1 MLNCSIEME
10 LSIRESHAIS
20 KSWDAASID
29 LLYAWCTDASRST
42 AHAYSRCDVSV
53 SLASPWSR
61 SPVPALGFRK
71 IRDPTWRKSISNRPN
86 KLDKLNREQGN
97 SAAAL
102 QSILSKA
109 TAPLPAMGTSSCIPA
124 QPSSPVNF
132 GRPHPSC
139 VCVLAALPAHS
150 TLVCSSLLLLQL
162 LVTYALVRRKA
173 SSGMQRTCSD
183 RASQSLGP
191 I

>member
-1 MLNCSIEME
+1 MQSQSLGMQHRLICSTRGVQTPAEV
-10 LSIRESHAIS
+10 
-20 KSWDAASID
+20 
-29 LLYAWCTDASRST
+29 
-42 AHAYSRCDVSV
+42 HAYSRCDVSV
-53 SLASPWSR
+53 SLASR

-86 KLDKLNREQGN
+86 KLNHELRCSTSVHTQQGN
-97 SAAAL
+97 CTTACNGNIVLHTCPTKQPCQFRQAASEL
-102 QSILSKA
+102 
-109 TAPLPAMGTSSCIPA
+109 
-124 QPSSPVNF
+124 
-132 GRPHPSC
+132 
-139 VCVLAALPAHS
+139 CVLAALPAHS

-162 LVTYALVRRKA
+162 LATYALVRRKA